1 MQNQK
6 GFYIT
11 LATSTAI
18 TVALS
23 VAIFIMTFNVNE
35 SMEKL
40 VKSSGKLDSQVSSLI
55 QFHDEQETTVQEE
68 IFMLKEYNGIIGV
81 FNESGTLTD
90 IIEVEIKSLPRQDQ
104 TMLGTGIW
112 AFSRQ
117 ELAALIEDF
126 TG

>member
-18 TVALS
+18 TVALF
-23 VAIFIMTFNVNE
+23 VAVFIMTFNVNE
-35 SMEKL
+35 NMERL
-40 VKSSGKLDSQVSSLI
+40 VENSGKLDSQVSSLI
-55 QFHDEQETTVQEE
+55 QIRDEQETTVQEE

-81 FNESGTLTD
+81 FNESGALTD

>member
-23 VAIFIMTFNVNE
+23 VAIFIMMFNVNE

-40 VKSSGKLDSQVSSLI
+40 VKSSGKLDSQVSNLI

>member
-23 VAIFIMTFNVNE
+23 VAIFIMMFNVNE

-55 QFHDEQETTVQEE
+55 QIHDEQETTAQEE

>member
-23 VAIFIMTFNVNE
+23 VAIFIMMFNVNE

>member
-35 SMEKL
+35 NMKML
-40 VKSSGKLDSQVSSLI
+40 VVNSGKLDSQVSSLI
-55 QFHDEQETTVQEE
+55 QIQDEQETTSQEE

>member
-23 VAIFIMTFNVNE
+23 VAIFIMMFNVNE

-55 QFHDEQETTVQEE
+55 QFHDEQETTAQEE

>member
-11 LATSTAI
+11 LAMFAVI
-18 TVALS
+18 TMALS
-23 VAIFIMTFNVNE
+23 VSIFVMMFNINDTVE
-35 SMEKL
+35 QL
-40 VKSSGKLDSQVSSLI
+40 VESSGKLDSQVSSLI
-55 QFHDEQETTVQEE
+55 QIKDEAVETQQEE
-68 IFMLKEYNGIIGV
+68 TFMLKEYNGIIGV
-81 FNESGTLTD
+81 FNESGTLMD
-90 IIEVEIKSLPRQDQ
+90 ILEVEIKSLPRQDQ

-112 AFSRQ
+112 VFSRQ

>member
-35 SMEKL
+35 NMEML
-40 VKSSGKLDSQVSSLI
+40 VENSGRLDSQVSSLI
-55 QFHDEQETTVQEE
+55 QIQDEQETTAQEE

-90 IIEVEIKSLPRQDQ
+90 IIEVEIKSLPRHDQ

>member
-23 VAIFIMTFNVNE
+23 VAIFIMMFNVNE
-35 SMEKL
+35 NMEML
-40 VKSSGKLDSQVSSLI
+40 VENSGRLDSQVSSLI
-55 QFHDEQETTVQEE
+55 HIQDEQETTAQEE

>member
-35 SMEKL
+35 NMEML
-40 VKSSGKLDSQVSSLI
+40 VENSGKLDSQVSSLI
-55 QFHDEQETTVQEE
+55 QIQDEQETTAQEE

>member
-18 TVALS
+18 TVALF
-23 VAIFIMTFNVNE
+23 VAIFIMMFNVNE

>member
-23 VAIFIMTFNVNE
+23 VAIFIMMFNVNE

-55 QFHDEQETTVQEE
+55 QIQDEQETTAQEE

>member
-35 SMEKL
+35 NMEML
-40 VKSSGKLDSQVSSLI
+40 VENSGRLDSQVSSLI
-55 QFHDEQETTVQEE
+55 QIQDEQETTAQEE

-117 ELAALIEDF
+117 ELAALIEDY

>member
-35 SMEKL
+35 NMEML
-40 VKSSGKLDSQVSSLI
+40 VENSGRLDSQVSSLI
-55 QFHDEQETTVQEE
+55 QIQDEQETTAQEE

>member
-1 MQNQK
+1 MKNHK

-11 LATSTAI
+11 LATIGAI

-23 VAIFIMTFNVNE
+23 VSIFIMIFSVNE
-35 SMEKL
+35 TLEQL
-40 VKSSGKLDSQVSSLI
+40 AESSGKLDSRVAALVQI
-55 QFHDEQETTVQEE
+55 RDEENTTTKEE

-81 FNESGTLTD
+81 FNESGDLTD

>member
-23 VAIFIMTFNVNE
+23 VAIFITMFNVNE

>member
-18 TVALS
+18 TVALF
-23 VAIFIMTFNVNE
+23 VGIFIMTFNVNE
-35 SMEKL
+35 NMERL
-40 VKSSGKLDSQVSSLI
+40 VENSGKLDSQVSSLI
-55 QFHDEQETTVQEE
+55 QIRDEQETTVQEE

-81 FNESGTLTD
+81 FNESGALTD